1 MLSKLTPAGCRPH
14 RDLGH
19 AGLARVLP
27 AGNNPAVQSV
37 KDLMSTESA
46 AAHSASLP
54 QSSQAR
60 RRPRPS
66 RFVRNIVTLIA
77 LLHIYVAA
85 RLLPALPIGLPGRVL
100 GALALCA
107 SFWLIIAGAR
117 ARVHQDSGFAA
128 NLAWL
133 GSLNGGFFSSL
144 AVLTVVRDL
153 FLGPA
158 VLFASRGEAT
168 ALESASAVAVPL
180 LALLATVV
188 GFIDARRRPR
198 VVDVEVP
205 LPGLP
210 PALQGFTIAQI
221 SDVHIGP
228 TIKRDFLRG
237 IVETVNSLDVDLVA
251 ITGDLVDGSVEQLG
265 VHVEPL
271 SRLRARHGA
280 YFVTGNHEYYSG
292 AGAWI
297 AELRR
302 LGLHVLL
309 NEHVVLSHGGAQLV
323 IAGVTDY
330 SAHRFD
336 PAQHSDPQAA
346 LAGAPPGLRPRV
358 LLAHQPRTAPA
369 AADAGFDLQLSG
381 HTHGGQF
388 WPWNLFVR
396 LQQPFTAGLHR
407 LGELW
412 VYTSR
417 GSGYWGP
424 PKRLGVPSEIARVRL
439 VAARS
444 S

>member
-1 MLSKLTPAGCRPH
+1 
-14 RDLGH
+14 
-19 AGLARVLP
+19 
-27 AGNNPAVQSV
+27 
-37 KDLMSTESA
+37 MSTQSA
-46 AAHSASLP
+46 TAHSAPPTLSRP
-54 QSSQAR
+54 STR
-60 RRPRPS
+60 RRSPS
-66 RFVRNIVTLIA
+66 RFVRNIITLLA
-77 LLHIYVAA
+77 LLHIYVGV
-85 RLLPALPIGLPGRVL
+85 RLLPALPIPLFGRAI

-107 SFWLIIAGAR
+107 SFALIIVGAR
-117 ARVHQDSGFAA
+117 ARMTQNSSLAA

-144 AVLTVVRDL
+144 AVLTVMRDI
-153 FLGPA
+153 FLGAA
-158 VLFASRGEAT
+158 VFLASRGEAA
-168 ALESASAVAVPL
+168 ALESASAIAVPL
-180 LALLATVV
+180 LAALATII
-188 GFIDARRRPR
+188 GFIDARRQPR

-205 LPGLP
+205 LQGLP
-210 PALQGFTIAQI
+210 PALEGFTIAQI

-237 IVETVNSLDVDLVA
+237 IVDIVNSLEADVVA
-251 ITGDLVDGSVEQLG
+251 ITGDLVDGSVEQLAM
-265 VHVEPL
+265 HVEPL

-292 AGAWI
+292 VTAWI

-309 NEHVVLSHGGAQLV
+309 NEHVVLNHGGAPLLL
-323 IAGVTDY
+323 AGVTDY
-330 SAHRFD
+330 SAHQFD
-336 PAQHSDPQAA
+336 PAHHSDPQAA
-346 LAGAPPGLRPRV
+346 LAGASPGLRPKV
-358 LLAHQPRTAPA
+358 LLAHQPRSAAA

-396 LQQPFTAGLHR
+396 LQQPFTAGLDR
-407 LGELW
+407 LANLW

-439 VAARS
+439 VAAPRS
-444 S
+444 

>member
-1 MLSKLTPAGCRPH
+1 
-14 RDLGH
+14 
-19 AGLARVLP
+19 
-27 AGNNPAVQSV
+27 
-37 KDLMSTESA
+37 MSTQSA
-46 AAHSASLP
+46 AAHSAPLP
-54 QSSQAR
+54 VAR
-60 RRPRPS
+60 PAGRRRPS
-66 RFVRNIVTLIA
+66 RFLRNIVTLLA
-77 LLHIYVAA
+77 LLHLYVGI
-85 RLLPALPIGLPGRVL
+85 RLLPALPIAALGRVI

-107 SFWLIIAGAR
+107 SFALIIVGAR
-117 ARVHQDSGFAA
+117 ARMMQSSSFAA
-128 NLAWL
+128 NLAWM

-153 FLGPA
+153 FLVPA
-158 VLFASRGEAT
+158 VLIASRGEAGT
-168 ALESASAVAVPL
+168 LEAASAIAVPS
-180 LALLATVV
+180 LAVLATVL
-188 GFIDARRRPR
+188 GFIDARRLPR

-205 LPGLP
+205 LQGLP

-237 IVETVNSLDVDLVA
+237 IVEIVNSLDVDLVA
-251 ITGDLVDGSVEQLG
+251 VTGDLVDGSVEQLAA
-265 VHVEPL
+265 HVEPL
-271 SRLRARHGA
+271 SRLRSRHGA

-292 AGAWI
+292 APAWI

-309 NEHVVLSHGGAQLV
+309 NEHVVLRHGSASLLL
-323 IAGVTDY
+323 AGVTDY
-330 SAHRFD
+330 SAHNFD
-336 PAQHSDPQAA
+336 PAQRSDPQVA

-358 LLAHQPRTAPA
+358 LLAHQPRSSAA

-388 WPWNLFVR
+388 WPWNFFVR
-396 LQQPFTAGLHR
+396 LQQPFTAGLNR
-407 LGELW
+407 LGNLW

-439 VAARS
+439 VAAPQS
-444 S
+444 